1 MDFLLR
7 ERESDGGGA
16 MNQHYNYVTELDHM
30 ANRKH

>member
-7 ERESDGGGA
+7 ERESDGGRV
-16 MNQHYNYVTELDHM
+16 MNQHYNYIIELDQM